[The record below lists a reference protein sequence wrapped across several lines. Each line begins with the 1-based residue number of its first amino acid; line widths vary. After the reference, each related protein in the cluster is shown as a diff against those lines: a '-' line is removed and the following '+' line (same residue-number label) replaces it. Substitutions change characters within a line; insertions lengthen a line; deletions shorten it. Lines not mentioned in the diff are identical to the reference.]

1 MDRALK
7 TVERSSKR
15 CRNRNYQ
22 AWQRFSPDGK
32 TCRFCPHDHTT
43 HLCSSGQPHF
53 YRNATEGEERNPS
66 VRLYRRTLPQGGSIS
81 IRRMVVAKSPEL
93 ITAFCTAC
101 AEEMRTDQVLCY
113 LRTLAVGEMVGAET
127 ERPPAVRPV
136 LDAG

>member
-7 TVERSSKR
+7 SVERSSKR
-15 CRNRNYQ
+15 RRNRNYQ

-32 TCRFCPHDHTT
+32 TCRFCPHDSAT

-53 YRNATEGEERNPS
+53 YRKATRQEAKDPS
-66 VRLYRRTLPQGGSIS
+66 VRLYRRTLPQGGSTLA
-81 IRRMVVAKSPEL
+81 RRMVVAQSLEL

-113 LRTLAVGEMVGAET
+113 QRTLAIGEMVGA
-127 ERPPAVRPV
+127 
-136 LDAG
+136 